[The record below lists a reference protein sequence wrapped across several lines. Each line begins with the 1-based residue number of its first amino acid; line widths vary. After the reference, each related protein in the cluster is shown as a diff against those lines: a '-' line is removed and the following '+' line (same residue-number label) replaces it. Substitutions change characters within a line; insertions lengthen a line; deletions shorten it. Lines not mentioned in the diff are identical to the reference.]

1 MELVEPIMD
10 RDKLDAMADYLYNK
24 NKRDYVMFEIGIN
37 LGIRVTDFTKQKV
50 YFYRQACEK
59 GYIDFTPS
67 KTKRYGKKVHLP
79 ISEDMNA
86 LIRSYIKD
94 KDDNEWMFPS
104 RKTLNGEQISI
115 TRQQVT
121 RILDEAAREVGIK
134 ENIGAHSMR
143 KTFGYWHYKYNND
156 IRMLMEIFNHSS
168 EAVTLRYIGVS
179 NEEKK
184 KSMECMNLGVREI

>member
-37 LGIRVTDFTKQKV
+37 LGIRVTDFTKQRV

-134 ENIGAHSMR
+134 ENIVAHSMR

>member
-1 MELVEPIMD
+1 
-10 RDKLDAMADYLYNK
+10 
-24 NKRDYVMFEIGIN
+24 
-37 LGIRVTDFTKQKV
+37 
-50 YFYRQACEK
+50 
-59 GYIDFTPS
+59 
-67 KTKRYGKKVHLP
+67 
-79 ISEDMNA
+79 MNA

-184 KSMECMNLGVREI
+184 KSMECKIQ

>member
-37 LGIRVTDFTKQKV
+37 LGIRVTDFTKQRV

>member
-79 ISEDMNA
+79 ISEDMNV